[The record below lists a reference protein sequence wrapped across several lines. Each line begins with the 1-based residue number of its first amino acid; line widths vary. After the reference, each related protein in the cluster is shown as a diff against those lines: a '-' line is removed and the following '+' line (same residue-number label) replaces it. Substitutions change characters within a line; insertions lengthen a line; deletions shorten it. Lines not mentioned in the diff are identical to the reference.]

1 MSNEL
6 ELSIGC
12 MLYIVY
18 IVGINW
24 SYIKEYI
31 GDTKGV
37 IKRGNEWD

>member
-1 MSNEL
+1 MYNEW

-24 SYIKEYI
+24 SYLKEYKS
-31 GDTKGV
+31 KGV
-37 IKRGNEWD
+37 IKRGNEWE